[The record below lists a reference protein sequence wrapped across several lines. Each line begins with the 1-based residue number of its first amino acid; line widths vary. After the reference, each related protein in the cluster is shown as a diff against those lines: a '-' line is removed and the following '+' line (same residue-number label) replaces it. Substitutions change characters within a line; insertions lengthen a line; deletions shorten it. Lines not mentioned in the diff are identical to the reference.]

1 MTWKNVVVEEIVDD
15 CDLLAE
21 MTPDLRTLG
30 LVIYTKLPIRG
41 SAFCNRR
48 LWT

>member
-1 MTWKNVVVEEIVDD
+1 MTGENVMVEEIVDD

-30 LVIYTKLPIRG
+30 LVVYTKLPTHG
-41 SAFCNRR
+41 SAFCDKR
-48 LWT
+48 L